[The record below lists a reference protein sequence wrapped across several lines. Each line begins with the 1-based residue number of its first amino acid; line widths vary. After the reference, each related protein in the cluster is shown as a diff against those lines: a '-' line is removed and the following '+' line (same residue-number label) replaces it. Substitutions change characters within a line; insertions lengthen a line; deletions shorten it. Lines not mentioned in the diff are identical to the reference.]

1 MTDNNSP
8 LRSQRPKHAAP
19 QSTPRQNIQ
28 KSGEAAS
35 RPPRRQRDYGSAP
48 ISSHLVP
55 QTATVA
61 PKKKMRT
68 WKKALIGVGIFIVV
82 LLGVGLAWGAWYS
95 GQLNSRLALDDDQA
109 TEVGQALAA
118 APSQGPFYM
127 LVLGSDSREGSGTSN
142 NPAYQGDNER
152 SDVMIL
158 MRIDPANK
166 EITMVSIP
174 RDTRYTLPDGKVGKI
189 NEAYNIGGA
198 AASIKAVSDLT
209 NVPISHYAEIHFSE
223 FERLVDS
230 LGGIEVNVP
239 VEVSYI
245 DALTGEEVT
254 LQPGKQTLDG
264 QQAQIFARARH
275 EYGDNQDKARQSNV
289 RAIMSAL
296 IDKMLS
302 QPFYKLPGTVLDA
315 AECLGTDMKTGDAL
329 SLAFAFS
336 GGSGKMTLYSATGPS
351 SGDIDES
358 AGGIWL
364 CYENPQG
371 WAALM
376 ASVDAGKDPSDI
388 DVESTAIIPEES

>member
-1 MTDNNSP
+1 MTKENPRSNNEK
-8 LRSQRPKHAAP
+8 LQRAAHSREIAVDRRTFP
-19 QSTPRQNIQ
+19 QRAAVPSKKEKST
-28 KSGEAAS
+28 
-35 RPPRRQRDYGSAP
+35 
-48 ISSHLVP
+48 V
-55 QTATVA
+55 
-61 PKKKMRT
+61 KKV
-68 WKKALIGVGIFIVV
+68 LIGVGIFLLAVLVV
-82 LLGVGLAWGAWYS
+82 SLAWGAWYS

-109 TEVGQALAA
+109 GEVSQALTE

-127 LVLGSDSREGSGTSN
+127 LVLGSDSREGSGTSQ
-142 NPAYQGDNER
+142 NPANMGDNER

-158 MRIDPANK
+158 MRIDPSNK

-174 RDTRYTLPDGKVGKI
+174 RDTRYTLPDGTIGKI

-209 NVPISHYAEIHFSE
+209 KVPISHYAEIRFSE

-239 VEVSYI
+239 VEVSYK

-275 EYGDNQDKARQSNV
+275 EYGDNQDKTRQSNV

-302 QPFYKLPGTVLDA
+302 QPFYRLPGTVLDA

-336 GGSGKMTLYSATGPS
+336 GGSGKMTIYSATGPS

-376 ASVDAGKDPSDI
+376 ASVDAGTDPSNV
-388 DVESTAIIPEES
+388 DVESTAIIPEAS